1 MSDLEHSTDDAL
13 QKKGVEISNWL
24 PEARKVL
31 KEARGYLS
39 AAKAAK
45 KDQIDKDMVQVAE
58 AHVSTVSEIAVTA
71 KEKVRRTQALW
82 PDPIGYRIVDRDR
95 YRGTW
100 RGHRSALIVCR
111 AEKQC
116 MHALSELQ
124 VFCIISKFIWCF
136 FPEPLCRS
144 T

>member
-24 PEARKVL
+24 PEARKVV

-71 KEKVRRTQALW
+71 KEKVRRTQALL
-82 PDPIGYRIVDRDR
+82 
-95 YRGTW
+95 
-100 RGHRSALIVCR
+100 A
-111 AEKQC
+111 
-116 MHALSELQ
+116 
-124 VFCIISKFIWCF
+124 
-136 FPEPLCRS
+136 
-144 T
+144 

>member
-58 AHVSTVSEIAVTA
+58 AHVSTVS
-71 KEKVRRTQALW
+71 
-82 PDPIGYRIVDRDR
+82 RDR
-95 YRGTW
+95 RDCKGKGSPHT
-100 RGHRSALIVCR
+100 GAFGLIR
-111 AEKQC
+111 
-116 MHALSELQ
+116 
-124 VFCIISKFIWCF
+124 
-136 FPEPLCRS
+136 
-144 T
+144 

>member
-1 MSDLEHSTDDAL
+1 MHLKSFFQWIQFNQDDLEKASTALEDLVSDLEHSTDDAL

-71 KEKVRRTQALW
+71 KEKVRRTQALL
-82 PDPIGYRIVDRDR
+82 
-95 YRGTW
+95 
-100 RGHRSALIVCR
+100 A
-111 AEKQC
+111 
-116 MHALSELQ
+116 
-124 VFCIISKFIWCF
+124 
-136 FPEPLCRS
+136 
-144 T
+144 

>member
-1 MSDLEHSTDDAL
+1 MHLKLFFQWTQLNEGALEKASTALEDLVSDLEHSTDEAL

-71 KEKVRRTQALW
+71 KEKVRRTQALL
-82 PDPIGYRIVDRDR
+82 
-95 YRGTW
+95 
-100 RGHRSALIVCR
+100 A
-111 AEKQC
+111 
-116 MHALSELQ
+116 
-124 VFCIISKFIWCF
+124 
-136 FPEPLCRS
+136 
-144 T
+144 